1 MATKQVRNIINSQL
15 DFLLNRAEKEIRNE
29 SQKQL
34 EKLKARIPSPQSIID
49 DMTVDVNND
58 TCSIK
63 GSEKYDKMYNL
74 LDNKLSNIEE
84 LLNKSLN
91 RIDKLK
97 EKIDPIKETR
107 GPLGV
112 IDDLKEKLQPIIEP
126 LKYIVALAPLLLA
139 AFTGPAANG
148 PGIDRV
154 QKGEKKAKAKIK
166 EYLGLILSIPGLIEF
181 YRGKAISIA
190 NNIDTLRNKISSIK
204 EEATKLR
211 ALLRSLALQKEEGC
225 LNLELNSVGTDND
238 GTNPPDP
245 NLPLNEY
252 LDLLQQQYEDVYNQ
266 FKAAG
271 KTKAT
276 KRIFRIN
283 VEELR
288 EDYTTGYQVINPQD

>member
-97 EKIDPIKETR
+97 EKIRKFRKAGLDRAGEFSSENIAFKALRRNNYLEN
-107 GPLGV
+107 LSN
-112 IDDLKEKLQPIIEP
+112 LKHMAYDKLMS
-126 LKYIVALAPLLLA
+126 K
-139 AFTGPAANG
+139 TS
-148 PGIDRV
+148 D
-154 QKGEKKAKAKIK
+154 
-166 EYLGLILSIPGLIEF
+166 GLITVKINETVQSWKEF
-181 YRGKAISIA
+181 
-190 NNIDTLRNKISSIK
+190 IK
-204 EEATKLR
+204 
-211 ALLRSLALQKEEGC
+211 G
-225 LNLELNSVGTDND
+225 
-238 GTNPPDP
+238 
-245 NLPLNEY
+245 
-252 LDLLQQQYEDVYNQ
+252 
-266 FKAAG
+266 
-271 KTKAT
+271 
-276 KRIFRIN
+276 
-283 VEELR
+283 
-288 EDYTTGYQVINPQD
+288 